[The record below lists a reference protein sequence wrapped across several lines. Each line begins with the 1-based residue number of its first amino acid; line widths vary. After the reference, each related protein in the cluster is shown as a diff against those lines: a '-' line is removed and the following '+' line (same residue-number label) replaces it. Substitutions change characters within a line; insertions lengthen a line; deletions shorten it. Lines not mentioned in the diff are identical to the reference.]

1 MTAFG
6 VLIPDQPAGRE
17 KPKLSAAQKAMLD
30 GKALPLATLV
40 HGDYYAGFLGDMNT
54 IGRWHAHRRRFVAWE
69 YEMGQAKLKA
79 APHVADAGTGS
90 RFAPLAPK
98 KADDAC
104 HVSDFAFETTR

>member
-6 VLIPDQPAGRE
+6 VLIADQPAGQE
-17 KPKLSAAQKAMLD
+17 KPKLTAAQNALLD
-30 GKALPLATLV
+30 GKALPLATLL
-40 HGDYYAGFLGDMNT
+40 HGEYYAGFLGDMNT
-54 IGRWHAHRRRFVAWE
+54 IGRWHAQRRRFVAWE
-69 YEMGQAKLKA
+69 YEMGQVKLKA
-79 APHVADAGTGS
+79 APHVADAGTGL

>member
-30 GKALPLATLV
+30 GEALPLATLV

-69 YEMGQAKLKA
+69 YEMGQARLKA
-79 APHVADAGTGS
+79 APHVADAGPGS
-90 RFAPLAPK
+90 RFAPIAPK
-98 KADDAC
+98 KADDAY